1 MHTQRQTR
9 QARWWRRLCCRRWQR
24 RLRGGC
30 SMRRKSQTIY
40 HTVRGASIE
49 RDVPSDVRTRERT
62 DERKEGN
69 KTNLE
74 HYYSVGFQRRTRELR
89 REMTWLLLLAY
100 QLLVLLAL
108 PFCHFLSWSSSS
120 TPLQPKSLYISCSG
134 SYLYLCSTEQT
145 HLGWHRTVI
154 SIKFKV
160 YETKLFVYNITFS
173 YYFDLK
179 YKCATQNDYK
189 KYKNS
194 WALNSKTGPNEPKS
208 HILFHKNTRRATY
221 IKWLCLQPPSVVP
234 LICAF
239 LALIE
244 TIQEIHIRTR

>member
-1 MHTQRQTR
+1 
-9 QARWWRRLCCRRWQR
+9 
-24 RLRGGC
+24 
-30 SMRRKSQTIY
+30 MRRKSQTIY

-100 QLLVLLAL
+100 QPLVLLAL

-160 YETKLFVYNITFS
+160 YETKLFVYNSTFP

-179 YKCATQNDYK
+179 YKCATQNRFN
-189 KYKNS
+189 KY
-194 WALNSKTGPNEPKS
+194 
-208 HILFHKNTRRATY
+208 
-221 IKWLCLQPPSVVP
+221 
-234 LICAF
+234 
-239 LALIE
+239 
-244 TIQEIHIRTR
+244 